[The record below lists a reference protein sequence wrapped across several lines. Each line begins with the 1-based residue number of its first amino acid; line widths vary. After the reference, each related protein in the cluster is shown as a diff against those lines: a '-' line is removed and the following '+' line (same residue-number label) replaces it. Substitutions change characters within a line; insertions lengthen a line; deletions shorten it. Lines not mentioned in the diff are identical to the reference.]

1 MSRPTS
7 LRLGYGFA
15 STAAAAVGILQF
27 AKTAIYPCRLMQPE
41 YFSDPQISGPERVRV
56 LFSSG
61 SKRADAGQV
70 NDEGRVLLCTGRRMS
85 IFDSLVL
92 DSQSQL
98 FPRKH
103 SGQQKRI

>member
-1 MSRPTS
+1 MAALDIWGEVCDFPTC
-7 LRLGYGFA
+7 RFA
-15 STAAAAVGILQF
+15 E
-27 AKTAIYPCRLMQPE
+27 PD
-41 YFSDPQISGPERVRV
+41 YFGDPQISGPALAG

-70 NDEGRVLLCTGRRMS
+70 NDEGRILLWTGRRKS

-98 FPRKH
+98 FWRKPEH
-103 SGQQKRI
+103 